1 MRTHAAGLFD
11 ARGEWTVNA
20 FPILEHR
27 PQQRGV
33 IRNAGPFI
41 IRSCEPME
49 AHWLSETTYKLD
61 DQQKAGEY
69 SGQKVS
75 VNGTFDSAS
84 KIIHVTSVEAR

>member
-1 MRTHAAGLFD
+1 
-11 ARGEWTVNA
+11 
-20 FPILEHR
+20 
-27 PQQRGV
+27 
-33 IRNAGPFI
+33 
-41 IRSCEPME
+41 ME